1 MNKHLK
7 RLITV
12 VLIIL
17 IIGIFVIKINNP
29 NRERYPVRGVD
40 VSSYQ
45 GDIDWE
51 LLASQDIQFAFIKA
65 TEGSSYVDPY
75 FEKNYSSAIKTNLRI
90 GAYHFFSFESSGK
103 TQAENFCEKVSYTD
117 SMLPP
122 VLDVEY
128 YGSYSSLSGAELEN
142 VRSELRICI
151 DEIEKHFGIT
161 PVIYATQKSK
171 NEIIGDEFSDC
182 DLWIRSVY
190 LRVSDNMNWSFWQ
203 YSDRQKL
210 DGYNGEEKYIDMNVF
225 NGNLEEFR
233 QYGAEK

>member
-1 MNKHLK
+1 MNKYLK
-7 RLITV
+7 RIILVI
-12 VLIIL
+12 LIIL
-17 IIGIFVIKINNP
+17 IIGVFLIKINNP

-45 GDIDWE
+45 GNIDWE
-51 LLASQDIQFAFIKA
+51 ILSSQNIQFAFIKA

-75 FEKNYSSAIKTNLRI
+75 FEKNYSSAMKTNLRI

-103 TQAENFCEKVSYTD
+103 TQAENFCGAVSYVD
-117 SMLPP
+117 GMLPP

-151 DEIEKHFGIT
+151 DEIEKNFGIT

-171 NEIIGDEFSDC
+171 NEIIGDEFLDC

-190 LRVSDNMNWSFWQ
+190 LRVSDNLNWSFWQ
-203 YSDRQKL
+203 YSDKQRL

-225 NGNLEEFR
+225 NGSLEEFQ

>member
-1 MNKHLK
+1 MKKHIK
-7 RLITV
+7 R
-12 VLIIL
+12 IIL
-17 IIGIFVIKINNP
+17 SVISVLFIAAFLMKISNP
-29 NRERYPVRGVD
+29 ARESYPVRGVD

-51 LLASQDIQFAFIKA
+51 VMASHDIQFAFIKA

-75 FEKNYSSAIKTNLRI
+75 FEKNYSSAKKTNLRI

-103 TQAENFCEKVSYTD
+103 AQAENFCGAVSYID
-117 SMLPP
+117 GMLPP

-128 YGSYSSLSGAELEN
+128 YGNYSSLSDEELEN
-142 VRSELRICI
+142 VRSELRICV

-190 LRVSDNMNWSFWQ
+190 LRVSSDLKWSFWQ
-203 YSDRQKL
+203 YSDKQRL

-225 NGNLEEFR
+225 NGSLEEFE
-233 QYGAEK
+233 QYGAKK

>member
-1 MNKHLK
+1 MGKHIK
-7 RLITV
+7 RLV
-12 VLIIL
+12 SFVLIIL
-17 IIGIFVIKINNP
+17 LIGVFVIKLNNP
-29 NRERYPVRGVD
+29 SRKSYPVRGVD

-51 LLASQDIQFAFIKA
+51 VLASQDIQFAFIKA

-75 FEKNYSSAIKTNLRI
+75 FEKNYNSAMKTDLRI

-103 TQAENFCEKVSYTD
+103 TQAENFCGTVSYID
-117 SMLPP
+117 GMLPP

-128 YGSYSSLSGAELEN
+128 YGSYNSLSGEELEN
-142 VRSELRICI
+142 VRSELRICV
-151 DEIEKHFGIT
+151 DEIKKHFGIT

-190 LRVSDNMNWSFWQ
+190 LRPSPNLNWSFWQ
-203 YSDRQKL
+203 YSDRERL

-225 NGNLEEFR
+225 NGSLEEFR
-233 QYGAEK
+233 QYGTKK